1 MNLEIV
7 SSNLLSTRDPDSGDM
22 IPGAAG
28 DHLLSTSNDGYIVDT
43 DSFIWNGNLMLR
55 SKKRSWTGTSP
66 PGQYNYTSGMVMS
79 MHRVHFNKGFLEMR
93 AQLPKGDKVH

>member
-1 MNLEIV
+1 MRLEIV
-7 SSNLLSTRDPDSGDM
+7 SPNLLSTRDPDSGDM

-28 DHLLSTSNDGYIVDT
+28 DHLLSSSNDGYIVES
-43 DSFIWNGNLMLR
+43 DSYIWKGYLMLR
-55 SKKRSWTGTSP
+55 SQKRPRTGTSP

-93 AQLPKGDKVH
+93 AQLPEGDKVH